1 MNYGGGAGRPY
12 VTANTSAIASGFASN
27 NILRPGATV
36 ELYDNTGA
44 FVSSTTTNALGV
56 YTFSG
61 LTPGNYTVRVVN
73 ATVSSSRSGIGSGLV
88 PVQTFRTNA
97 GANDVNRV
105 GGENPAVADSG
116 PNGALVV
123 TTVTTGNNINLA
135 FTGQTST
142 GDNTMFLDNVEVLS
156 GGIPL
161 GVNPIAN
168 PGFET
173 GTLVGTYQYN
183 PPAASGVAWTFN
195 AQSGIQANS
204 SAFTPPNTGSGS
216 RAAFLQLSG
225 AVNQPFNLPAG
236 TYTVRFA
243 AANRVYGGQQTVGV
257 TVNGFTVLAGLQAA
271 SGIYATYQTAAFTV
285 GPVGSAVPLNSLVA
299 QSQAPVTVAAV
310 PVTGVDFGYS
320 FDVINNTND
329 AGQGSVRQFLLNAN
343 ALTNAN
349 LAQAGQVAG
358 RETSIFMIPNG
369 ATTSVPAGLTSGL
382 ASGLN
387 ASSGSNT
394 WARIA
399 LASALPTLTDPGTT
413 LDGSTQTT
421 NVQDSNPGQVG
432 SGGSGGQFATVG
444 TRSTLFA
451 QFDRPEVEV
460 YGPSTLANV
469 LLINANTSTVRGL
482 ALHGAASTVQASN
495 VTALVIENN
504 LIGTTAFVIAD
515 PTLTL
520 ANSASN
526 YGVRLEGGTLGVA
539 VRHNVVGFCS
549 YSGVYLPSGGTA
561 AGSDVLLVR
570 NELVQNG
577 YYVSGG
583 DNVTVGDGGFAGPVR
598 IVYNLLRTSNSD
610 GIQFDIGNVATSGT
624 KYNVVRDNTFFDSG
638 NGGASSA
645 KSQLEGGAILYL
657 QRSTTNPTTG
667 TNADSLYFNV
677 INQTQASG
685 IVVGYG
691 QHGVIISRNL
701 TYFNGTPFNK
711 PTGGNLGIDLI
722 PNSSYAVNGNQD
734 YGNGDGVTPNT
745 GTLTT
750 AFGNAGMN
758 FPF

>member
-1 MNYGGGAGRPY
+1 MVASLAISGRAVAQSAISGTVFEDVNYGGGAGRPY

-27 NILRPGATV
+27 NILLPGATV

-73 ATVSSSRSGIGSGLV
+73 ATVSSSRPGTGSGLV

-97 GANDVNRV
+97 GAADVNRV

-173 GTLVGTYQYN
+173 GTLAGTFAPGYQYN
-183 PPAASGVAWTFN
+183 PSAVAGVAWTFN
-195 AQSGIQANS
+195 AQSGIQANT

-243 AANRVYGGQQTVGV
+243 AANRVNGGQQTVGV

-271 SGIYATYQTAAFTV
+271 SGTYATYQTAAFTV
-285 GPVGSAVPLNSLVA
+285 GPAGSAGPLNSLVA

-329 AGQGSVRQFLLNAN
+329 AGQGSLRQFLLNAN

-358 RETSIFMIPNG
+358 RETTIFMIPNG

-394 WARIA
+394 WARTA
-399 LASALPTLTDPGTT
+399 LASALPTVTDPGTT

-432 SGGSGGQFATVG
+432 LGGSGGQFATVG
-444 TRSTLFA
+444 TRSTLYA
-451 QFDRPEVEV
+451 QFDRPEERC
-460 YGPSTLANV
+460 
-469 LLINANTSTVRGL
+469 TV
-482 ALHGAASTVQASN
+482 
-495 VTALVIENN
+495 
-504 LIGTTAFVIAD
+504 
-515 PTLTL
+515 
-520 ANSASN
+520 
-526 YGVRLEGGTLGVA
+526 
-539 VRHNVVGFCS
+539 
-549 YSGVYLPSGGTA
+549 
-561 AGSDVLLVR
+561 
-570 NELVQNG
+570 
-577 YYVSGG
+577 
-583 DNVTVGDGGFAGPVR
+583 PVR
-598 IVYNLLRTSNSD
+598 WPMYC
-610 GIQFDIGNVATSGT
+610 
-624 KYNVVRDNTFFDSG
+624 
-638 NGGASSA
+638 
-645 KSQLEGGAILYL
+645 
-657 QRSTTNPTTG
+657 
-667 TNADSLYFNV
+667 
-677 INQTQASG
+677 
-685 IVVGYG
+685 
-691 QHGVIISRNL
+691 
-701 TYFNGTPFNK
+701 
-711 PTGGNLGIDLI
+711 
-722 PNSSYAVNGNQD
+722 
-734 YGNGDGVTPNT
+734 
-745 GTLTT
+745 
-750 AFGNAGMN
+750 
-758 FPF
+758 